1 MKQEAATSGP
11 IRAILFSAI
20 ALVVVLIAAPL
31 VGSTHIDLS
40 RAFAGVSPDYEI
52 LFYARLP
59 RVLLA
64 ALSGAA
70 LAITGVLFQCLLRDP
85 LAEPYTL
92 GVSSG
97 ASVGAV
103 IAICLGYQT
112 GGFASLLGAG
122 AVLFLVLGIAWEGRR
137 VSSFTL
143 LLAGVTMNS
152 MCFAIILFLHNLS
165 NFSQSFAISRWL
177 MGGIDAVEYSTLGWL
192 AAAVVPIAV
201 LVSSRARQWNLMA
214 VGEEWA
220 SSRGISTNLYTTA
233 GYVAGAVL
241 TGLAT
246 SLTGPI
252 GFVGLIVPHA
262 LRLRLG
268 ADHRVLLPCSVLLG
282 AAFLALCDT
291 ISRTVLAPTEI
302 PVGVITALCG
312 GPFFIWLLR
321 SKRRS
326 LWL

>member
-1 MKQEAATSGP
+1 MNRRISLSVLAFCA
-11 IRAILFSAI
+11 
-20 ALVVVLIAAPL
+20 VLIIAPL
-31 VGSTHIDLS
+31 IGSTHIDLM
-40 RAFAGVSPDYEI
+40 RAFTHQSPDYEI
-52 LFYARLP
+52 LFFARLP
-59 RVLLA
+59 RVILA
-64 ALSGAA
+64 MLAGAA

-103 IAICLGYQT
+103 IAICI
-112 GGFASLLGAG
+112 GFHAGSVASLAGAA

-137 VSSFTL
+137 LSSFTL

-152 MCFAIILFLHNLS
+152 MAFAVILFLHNLAS
-165 NFSQSFAISRWL
+165 FSQSFAISRWL

-192 AAAVVPIAV
+192 ALAVIPVSAAVIAR
-201 LVSSRARQWNLMA
+201 SRQWNLMA
-214 VGEEWA
+214 LGEEWA
-220 SSRGISTNLYTTA
+220 NARGISASVYTA
-233 GYVAGAVL
+233 GGYVAGAIL

-246 SLTGPI
+246 ALTGPI
-252 GFVGLIVPHA
+252 GFIGLIVPHA
-262 LRLRLG
+262 LRLRFG
-268 ADHRVLLPCSVLLG
+268 ADHRVLLPCSFFLG
-282 AAFLALCDT
+282 AAFLGLCDT
-291 ISRTVLAPTEI
+291 LSRTVLAPTEI